1 MAGKKNVDE
10 LSAQM
15 ASLKLKPTDKVT
27 VNAVIGRWQPPTQ
40 GHKLLI
46 KEAYDRSI
54 KARDAEPFVYITD
67 KIRNKP
73 DDGWVHDNWFEYNMK
88 NPLTGPLKY
97 YYLSLMYPEAEF
109 PGLRFIGA
117 FNVDIQ
123 GDILQNTTR
132 ADFPYTIRTKLA
144 WSFIDLTNDTF
155 LTTNGLRIL
164 QMRKNLREKKAM
176 NKRMVRPP
184 RRFTGAPSTTCI
196 DMMASRG
203 YKTLN
208 ILVGSDRLEAFK
220 KYNEKAL
227 NDKFLEAGEVVGIG
241 DRGSAGNGQIFKIP
255 LENKSVATG
264 VLDFCEK
271 ESCSFKEG
279 EYSGTNVR
287 NVAYTL
293 LTTAESQDILY
304 LLKGIKMGNMGNIDC
319 WCLINDIRRGGTKLH
334 PISVADWNILL
345 DSDPSTKQYKINI
358 RECNNF
364 IPPDDSLLPW
374 YNRKKE
380 QLEKT
385 LKEYK
390 KSLNDRLHQIKKN
403 EGLRVTKAGRDK
415 AKKLLHKRSLW
426 QNGAAN
432 APKLS
437 PEEEKYLKEYEE
449 YERKKGKKK
458 YEGGGK
464 KTRKEI
470 RNRRRRRRRKKRKT
484 RRRKKNK
491 N

>member
-1 MAGKKNVDE
+1 MSRKEEELDG
-10 LSAQM
+10 LSAKI
-15 ASLKLKPTDKVT
+15 ASLKLKPTSKVA

-54 KARDAEPFVYITD
+54 KAGDAEPFVYITD
-67 KIRNKP
+67 KIQNKP
-73 DDGWVHDNWFEYNMK
+73 PDGWVHDNWFEYNMK

-117 FNVDIQ
+117 FNIDIQ

-132 ADFPYTIRTKLA
+132 ADSPYTIRKKA
-144 WSFIDLTNDTF
+144 WNFIDLTNDTF

-176 NKRMVRPP
+176 NRRMARPS

-196 DMMASRG
+196 DMMANRG

-227 NDKFLEAGEVVGIG
+227 NDKFLKAGEVVGIG

-293 LTTAESQDILY
+293 LTTAESKDILY
-304 LLKGIKMGNMGNIDC
+304 LLRGIKMGNMGNIDC
-319 WCLINDIRRGGTKLH
+319 WCLINDIRRYGANL
-334 PISVADWNILL
+334 PSISVTDWNNLL
-345 DSDPSTKQYKINI
+345 DSDSFTRQYKINS

-364 IPPDDSLLPW
+364 IPSDEVLLPF
-374 YNRKKE
+374 YNVKKE

-390 KSLNDRLHQIKKN
+390 KSLNERIQQIKKN

-415 AKKLLHKRSLW
+415 AKKLLLKRSLW
-426 QNGAAN
+426 QSGVAN

-464 KTRKEI
+464 KTRKEV
-470 RNRRRRRRRKKRKT
+470 RNRKRKRKRKRKT